1 VKRPPEVHALL
12 ESPSRHDLQ
21 VPEVGEVRSA
31 TVRDN
36 RLLDE
41 SAGLRR
47 PDRLAPTVA
56 SQEHGGEEPH
66 EAAARHDSTLPCPGA
81 LPTFHLG
88 TPRHL
93 RAARGVAEDRPVRVT
108 FVSSGLEHL
117 GVEALSAYLR
127 THGHDT
133 SLVYEPRPFSAGS
146 GTDARLLAR
155 LLEPSVEDTAA
166 RVLGSRPDVVAFTSY
181 SVTHRWSVQVAR
193 AIKRIARVPIV
204 FGGPHVGASPDRAVR
219 ETSIDAIVEGE
230 GEGALLDLVE
240 CAEHG
245 GFGRRDIPNV
255 TVRGK
260 LMPTRNAPRPLVQ
273 DIDELPFADKSI
285 FYEAAPGL
293 EREYY
298 VVSRRGCPFRCSFC
312 EYSTFPKQYPG
323 EKPVRRRSVDH
334 LVRELSPWRARG
346 QVKKVF
352 FWDAIFTLD
361 NRWMAE
367 FAERYRAE
375 IGIPFE
381 CYTHPHAMNREMA
394 SLLAR
399 AGCGMVRVGVQTVNS
414 DTLAK
419 VDRRGDEDRVRRT
432 LRHLADF
439 DIPYSVDH
447 IVGLPG
453 EGAED
458 QLAAL
463 RFYDEFR
470 PSRIVTHWMTY
481 FPGTTALEHAREQG
495 VLSDDD
501 VEKILEGDVGPGYM
515 YDGNARYRD
524 YDELKQI
531 VALFDL
537 LPLLP
542 RGAVEWLL
550 SSGVYRKLPASAA
563 LRQLAVLALAIKG
576 ERATRER
583 VRHIFA
589 TVISGVGEGVRA
601 RVRRRAP
608 AAAAAGSA

>member
-1 VKRPPEVHALL
+1 MR
-12 ESPSRHDLQ
+12 
-21 VPEVGEVRSA
+21 
-31 TVRDN
+31 
-36 RLLDE
+36 
-41 SAGLRR
+41 
-47 PDRLAPTVA
+47 VA
-56 SQEHGGEEPH
+56 
-66 EAAARHDSTLPCPGA
+66 
-81 LPTFHLG
+81 
-88 TPRHL
+88 
-93 RAARGVAEDRPVRVT
+93 
-108 FVSSGLEHL
+108 FVSAGLEHL

-127 THGHDT
+127 AHGHET

-146 GTDARLLAR
+146 GTDARFLAR

-166 RVLGSRPDVVAFTSY
+166 RVVASKPDVVAFTSY
-181 SVTHRWSVQVAR
+181 SVTQRWSVEVAR
-193 AIKRIARVPIV
+193 AIKRSRRVPIV
-204 FGGPHVGASPDRAVR
+204 FGGPHVGAAPDRAVR
-219 ETSIDAIVEGE
+219 EESIDAVVEGE

-240 CAEHG
+240 CAAPG

-255 TVRGK
+255 TMRGK
-260 LMPTRNAPRPLVQ
+260 LVPSRNPPRPLVQ
-273 DIDELPFADKSI
+273 NIDELPFADKSI
-285 FYEAAPGL
+285 FYDEAPGL

-334 LVRELSPWRARG
+334 LMRELAPWMARG
-346 QVKKVF
+346 RMKKIF

-367 FAERYRAE
+367 FAERYRTE

-414 DTLAK
+414 DTLSQ
-419 VDRRGDEDRVRRT
+419 VDRRGDEGRVRST
-432 LRHLADF
+432 LRQLADHG
-439 DIPYSVDH
+439 IPYSVDH

-453 EGAED
+453 EGPAD
-458 QLAAL
+458 QRAAL
-463 RFYDEFR
+463 RFYDEVR

-481 FPGTTALEHAREQG
+481 FPGTTALDHAREQG
-495 VLSDDD
+495 VLTDDD

-515 YDGNARYRD
+515 YDGNARYRE
-524 YDELKQI
+524 YDELKQL
-531 VALFDL
+531 VAVFDL

-550 SSGVYRKLPASAA
+550 SSGLYRKLPASAP

-576 ERATRER
+576 EPATRER

-589 TVISGVGEGVRA
+589 TVVAGVGDGVRA
-601 RVRRRAP
+601 RLSRRGTATIP
-608 AAAAAGSA
+608 ASA